1 MMICGPVVRHANRNE
16 LNVWFVL
23 DHVAD
28 QLELSVFADDQ
39 KQQALS
45 THCES
50 TTVVAGRHCVFCM
63 LRASLDLGDGHEEV
77 FYEITVDGQPFG
89 DRQLQDSLCLTGQA
103 LPSVYLPRIHQHF
116 LQASCRKPH
125 ASHQTSRPD
134 QMARALEQLQNN
146 RGTAARPSQMFL
158 TGDQI
163 YADDV
168 SPLLLDYLH
177 RLRDHLG
184 LSDDLE
190 HIPAGKD
197 VFRLGKLDAREWV
210 TRAGL
215 GFTSS
220 AKSSHLLSLS
230 EYLCMYLFA
239 FSGAAPGDDDGFAS
253 HDDLKPR
260 LATHPRNTRDGKTP
274 PVQYKYDLAAYEA
287 DLANLQAFATTA
299 RNDVR
304 RLFANIPVYM
314 IFDDHEVTDDWNL
327 SKANNR
333 LLSTTELGRYTQ
345 RNALA
350 SYFLC
355 QHWGNRPHGPGQEL
369 DDVQAFLN
377 DTRHHSLDAWLF
389 TKYWG
394 YELEQTPPV
403 AVLDTRTHRE
413 FSKRGK
419 HSLGLMS
426 DQKIDALGDKLANL
440 PACPTLIL
448 VSPTPMYGFSQIEY
462 LQLKFPTLKRTL
474 DREPWAAD
482 ETSLEALQKA
492 TCRLPG
498 IQQVMVFSGDVHYA
512 FARRFQP
519 QGSNA
524 VFWQLCSSASN
535 NVPVGADVGLKL
547 INKLGNCLNDRQIRY
562 LLPEGEGFFLTSDK
576 NIGTLTLDA
585 QGRPQ
590 EARLLCAGAEGL
602 YEKRYD
608 LENYRE
614 TFSNASQ

>member
-1 MMICGPVVRHANRNE
+1 MMICGPVVRHANRSE

-23 DHVAD
+23 DRPASA
-28 QLELSVFADDQ
+28 LELNVFADDQ
-39 KQQALS
+39 KQQTLS
-45 THCES
+45 THSEA
-50 TTVVAGRHCVFCM
+50 TKVIAGERCVFCL
-63 LRASLDLGDGHEEV
+63 LRAALDLGDGHGEV
-77 FYEITVDGQPFG
+77 FYEITVDGEPFG
-89 DRQLQDSLCLTGQA
+89 DRQLLDSLCLSGQA
-103 LPSVYLPRIHQHF
+103 LPGVYLPRIHQHF

-134 QMARALEQLQNN
+134 QMARALEQLQQNL
-146 RGTAARPSQMFL
+146 GTVARPSQMFL

-177 RLRDHLG
+177 RLRDRLG
-184 LSDDLE
+184 LQDDLE

-197 VFRLGKLDAREWV
+197 LFRLGKLDAREWV

-239 FSGAAPGDDDGFAS
+239 FAGVAPDDGSDFAS
-253 HDDLKPR
+253 HDALKPR
-260 LATHPRNTRDGKTP
+260 LATHPRNTRDGKAP
-274 PVQYKYDLAAYEA
+274 PVQYKYDLTAYEE
-287 DLANLQAFATTA
+287 DLSNLQAFATSA
-299 RNDVR
+299 RHEVR
-304 RLFANIPVYM
+304 KLFANISVYM

-327 SKANNR
+327 SKAHNR
-333 LLSTTELGRYTQ
+333 RLTTTDLGRYTQ
-345 RNALA
+345 RNALV

-355 QHWGNRPHGPGQEL
+355 QHWGNRPDGAEREL
-369 DDVQAFLN
+369 NDLQAFLT
-377 DTRHHSLDAWLF
+377 DSRDYSLDTWLF

-403 AVLDTRTHRE
+403 AVLDTRTHRA

-426 DQKIDALGDKLANL
+426 DPEIEALGNRLAAL
-440 PACPTLIL
+440 PENRTLIL

-462 LQLKFPTLKRTL
+462 LQLKFPMLKRTL

-482 ETSLEALQKA
+482 EASLNALQNA
-492 TCRLPG
+492 CLRVPG
-498 IQQVMVFSGDVHYA
+498 VEHIMVFSGDVHYA

-519 QGSNA
+519 LKEGP

-535 NVPVGADVGLKL
+535 NAPVGADVGLRL
-547 INKLGNCLNDRQIRY
+547 IEKLGRCLSDQQIRY
-562 LLPEGEGFFLTSDK
+562 LLPDGERYFLTSDK
-576 NIGTLTLDA
+576 NIGTLALDD
-585 QGRPQ
+585 QGQPL
-590 EARLLCAGAEGL
+590 ESRLLCAGDSGW

-608 LENYRE
+608 LADYRE
-614 TFSNASQ
+614 TPDNR